1 MLMIRPMRF
10 GEWLSKTGTSQDAAA
25 KALGVTQGRISQ
37 LVLGGWP
44 GRKLAA
50 NIQELTKGDVTPG
63 DFLPP
68 SDASC
73 DRPRASEVA
82 Q

>member
-10 GEWLSKTGTSQDAAA
+10 GEWLNKTGTSQDAAA

-44 GRKLAA
+44 GRGLAK
-50 NIQELTKGDVTPG
+50 NIREFTKGDVTAD
-63 DFLPP
+63 DFLPAEVV
-68 SDASC
+68 SDQPQAE
-73 DRPRASEVA
+73 AA

>member
-44 GRKLAA
+44 GRDLAA
-50 NIQELTKGDVTPG
+50 NIRKLTKGEVTSD

-68 SDASC
+68 EAASDQ
-73 DRPRASEVA
+73 PQSEAA